1 MEQQL
6 TWVAAAA
13 LVIGAVVRVL
23 KSDSPLPE
31 WLHVSKQWRPWLA
44 VALGI
49 VAGVL
54 DAVAMGT
61 PWADAVAKGV
71 LASVGAMA
79 GHHLVIEKGR
89 GGKELPVPFAR
100 PRADSGDNGDMGKDA
115 KRHSVPDI
123 PKDGTA

>member
-13 LVIGAVVRVL
+13 LIIGAVVRYL
-23 KSDSPLPE
+23 KTDSPLPA
-31 WLHVSKQWRPWLA
+31 WLHVPPGWRPWLA

-71 LASVGAMA
+71 LAAVGAMA

-89 GGKELPVPFAR
+89 GGKELHVPFAR
-100 PRADSGDNGDMGKDA
+100 PRAASGDNGDMGQDTERDIA
-115 KRHSVPDI
+115 PDI
-123 PKDGTA
+123 PKDGSA